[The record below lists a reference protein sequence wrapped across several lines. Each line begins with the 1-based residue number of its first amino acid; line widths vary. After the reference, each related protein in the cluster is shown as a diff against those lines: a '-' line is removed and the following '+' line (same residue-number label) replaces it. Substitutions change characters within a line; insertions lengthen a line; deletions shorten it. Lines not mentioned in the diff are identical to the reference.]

1 MESPLLRAGVAAAQN
16 ALRMLPNA
24 NVKTEEVKSEEKV
37 KVEVKKEF
45 SPAVL
50 NLNVQ
55 YVFFAVIFNPMLIF
69 ITMILGRDLA
79 IQGKERGECSCQ
91 EKED

>member
-1 MESPLLRAGVAAAQN
+1 VAAAQN

-50 NLNVQ
+50 NLNV
-55 YVFFAVIFNPMLIF
+55 
-69 ITMILGRDLA
+69 
-79 IQGKERGECSCQ
+79 
-91 EKED
+91 

>member
-24 NVKTEEVKSEEKV
+24 NVKTEEVKAEDKVV

-45 SPAVL
+45 SPAVFYL
-50 NLNVQ
+50 NIK
-55 YVFFAVIFNPMLIF
+55 YTFVFMMFFHPISSDFGL
-69 ITMILGRDLA
+69 
-79 IQGKERGECSCQ
+79 
-91 EKED
+91 

>member
-24 NVKTEEVKSEEKV
+24 NGKTEEVKSEEKV

-50 NLNVQ
+50 NLNV
-55 YVFFAVIFNPMLIF
+55 
-69 ITMILGRDLA
+69 
-79 IQGKERGECSCQ
+79 
-91 EKED
+91 